1 MSDLAGKGRRAI
13 PIGLVLGLIVA
24 LVSPTEAVAAAPTI
38 PFQGVFYPCSFGNP
52 TEEWSSGN
60 VLHFRGATNHNLWVT
75 GEPLLDGFA
84 DNVVDADINL
94 KTGTGVARPRETLS
108 PAAVEGTWEI
118 TVMVSVDPTGLTAR
132 GDGYGTGELQ
142 GMTIEFENPG
152 IVGVPP
158 GTNPCSDVPEA
169 VLISGEIRT
178 PS

>member
-1 MSDLAGKGRRAI
+1 MLERTRRKVI
-13 PIGLVLGLIVA
+13 PAGLVLGLA
-24 LVSPTEAVAAAPTI
+24 LTLQLPAGAMAAAPTI
-38 PFQGVFYPCSFGNP
+38 AFEGVFYPCSGGDP
-52 TEEWSSGN
+52 SSEWVSGN

-94 KTGTGVARPRETLS
+94 KTGAGVAHARESLR

-118 TVMVSVDPTGLTAR
+118 TVTVFVDATGLTAH
-132 GDGYGTGELQ
+132 GEGYGTGELQ
-142 GMTIEFENPG
+142 GLTIELQNPG
-152 IVGVPP
+152 IVELSP

-169 VLISGEIRT
+169 VLIEGEIRS